1 MPQGLS
7 QRLRHPAYRIHAL
20 TTSATKYKKYKKWF
34 LESCSEPAF
43 DFACVWALGV
53 RISTYRMFADV
64 LALIN
69 PEIRFQTSLQMKGMI
84 MARAMGMK
92 IIRARRSQ
100 GLGPR
105 QPQLCHHHRS
115 AIIVLFGDRSI
126 TALPSSPLHADPSS
140 PMPSTPASQSVQTT
154 DDAPSSPLI
163 GEPDKNDVVL
173 PLEYRALTFLRSCK
187 QKASHP

>member
-1 MPQGLS
+1 
-7 QRLRHPAYRIHAL
+7 
-20 TTSATKYKKYKKWF
+20 
-34 LESCSEPAF
+34 
-43 DFACVWALGV
+43 
-53 RISTYRMFADV
+53 MFADV

-100 GLGPR
+100 GLGLR
-105 QPQLCHHHRS
+105 QPQLRPRT

-126 TALPSSPLHADPSS
+126 TALPSSPLHADPAS
-140 PMPSTPASQSVQTT
+140 PMPSTPASQSVQTS
-154 DDAPSSPLI
+154 DDALSSPLI

-187 QKASHP
+187 QKASHT

>member
-100 GLGPR
+100 GLGLR
-105 QPQLCHHHRS
+105 QPQLRPRT

-126 TALPSSPLHADPSS
+126 TALPSSPLHADPAS
-140 PMPSTPASQSVQTT
+140 PMPSTPAPHSVQTS
-154 DDAPSSPLI
+154 DDALSSPLI
-163 GEPDKNDVVL
+163 GTPDKNDVVL
-173 PLEYRALTFLRSCK
+173 PLECRALTFLRSCK
-187 QKASHP
+187 KASHP